1 MWGDVGSYRAPEAFH
16 EVLRLLEAGRGRG
29 SDALEDGVREGDEG
43 GGLVHRVLQL
53 AHLAVGASELE
64 AARRAQQVYDHAL
77 GHVGD
82 PVLVDV
88 LVQPRAQRVDLVG
101 VGVG

>member
-1 MWGDVGSYRAPEAFH
+1 MWAPEALH

-64 AARRAQQVYDHAL
+64 AAWYGGR
-77 GHVGD
+77 VG
-82 PVLVDV
+82 V
-88 LVQPRAQRVDLVG
+88 RVG
-101 VGVG
+101 VGVGVSRPS

>member
-1 MWGDVGSYRAPEAFH
+1 MWAPEAFH

-29 SDALEDGVREGDEG
+29 GDALEDGVSEGDEG

-64 AARRAQQVYDHAL
+64 ATRRAQQVDDHAL